1 MLWHISRANFDVS
14 ATIVFPIHKMVKQ
27 SSIKNPQKM
36 PVDKMII
43 NTQLYS
49 WSCTSTKQPRA
60 KGKGELEKA
69 KKSEYLHE

>member
-1 MLWHISRANFDVS
+1 
-14 ATIVFPIHKMVKQ
+14 
-27 SSIKNPQKM
+27 
-36 PVDKMII
+36 MII

-69 KKSEYLHE
+69 KKSEYLHEWHANMSGTIENRLQRQAALPHFFPHFHRIFYWI